1 MPKRVPP
8 CAAKKWE
15 EDEASEYA
23 QALND
28 AESAEAE
35 VVTEDGE
42 EPVEESS
49 RPADF
54 GEDENNGLED
64 DEQTVEH
71 RPESTSGLVG
81 DRAASVN
88 ERH

>member
-1 MPKRVPP
+1 MSKRIPP
-8 CAAKKWE
+8 CAAKKGT

-23 QALND
+23 QALDD

-35 VVTEDGE
+35 VVTEDRE

-49 RPADF
+49 RPADL
-54 GEDENNGLED
+54 GEDKDDGLED